1 MLVLE
6 IISGNHL
13 DGDFLLTGF
22 IVFLAHCLRDN
33 KSDLAYLCVG
43 CLQDTVQPSRNPI
56 CMKNTVAAKIELMA
70 FPEPKHTPVL

>member
-22 IVFLAHCLRDN
+22 IVFLAHCLRGY
-33 KSDLAYLCVG
+33 KSDLEYLCVRCFNG
-43 CLQDTVQPSRNPI
+43 NVQP
-56 CMKNTVAAKIELMA
+56 TVATML
-70 FPEPKHTPVL
+70 VC